1 MEASKHLLA
10 SQRALATA
18 EILYIIFSFLSG
30 RRRFACPIIRPW
42 EIRKHRRKR
51 LTLLDCA
58 VVHSSWYP
66 EAMRLIWIEPTA
78 YTSHGLAPIFD
89 CVPVHRRQVYAD
101 MILTAT
107 IHTVIRVSMAKSFDG
122 VNLHNLQ
129 YLTLL
134 IHTPAH
140 SAISVPQLICP
151 SVKHLSIGSVAGY
164 YKEDNDKAMAM
175 WKALFKTIGVCE
187 SV

>member
-1 MEASKHLLA
+1 
-10 SQRALATA
+10 
-18 EILYIIFSFLSG
+18 
-30 RRRFACPIIRPW
+30 
-42 EIRKHRRKR
+42 
-51 LTLLDCA
+51 
-58 VVHSSWYP
+58 
-66 EAMRLIWIEPTA
+66 MRLIWIEPTA
-78 YTSHGLAPIFD
+78 HTSHGLAPIFD
-89 CVPVHRRQVYAD
+89 FVPVHRRQVYAD
-101 MILTAT
+101 MILTTT
-107 IHTVIRVSMAKSFDG
+107 IHTVIRVSMVKSFDG

-129 YLTLL
+129 SLTLL

-140 SAISVPQLICP
+140 SAISIPQLICP